1 FRQGGYLFLAK
12 HEPERATMEK
22 NVALQNRCGVPTRM
36 LSPEEAGQLVPE
48 LDVRKIVCA
57 CYNPKD
63 GVLFPWPFLWGYAHQ
78 ALRRGVEVH
87 LFTDVTAIERDGS
100 GFALTT
106 TKGRVRADRVLN
118 CAGAWSPE
126 VARLDRKSTRLNSSH
141 EWI

>member
-1 FRQGGYLFLAK
+1 K
-12 HEPERATMEK
+12 HEHERTIMER
-22 NVALQNRCGVPTRM
+22 NVELQNRCGVQTRM
-36 LSPEEAGQLVPE
+36 MAPEEAGALVPE
-48 LDVRKIVCA
+48 LDISKIVCA

-78 ALRRGVEVH
+78 ALKRGVEVH

-126 VARLDRKSTRLNSSH
+126 VARLIGVELPNHPHRH
-141 EWI
+141 